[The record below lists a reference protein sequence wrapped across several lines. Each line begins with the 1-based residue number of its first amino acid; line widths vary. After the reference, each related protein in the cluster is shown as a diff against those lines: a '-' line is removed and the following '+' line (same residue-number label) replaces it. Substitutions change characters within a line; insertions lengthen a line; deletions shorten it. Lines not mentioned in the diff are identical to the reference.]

1 MRALVLARGLGTR
14 MRSSDAGA
22 FLTDEQRRAADAGHK
37 AMMPIAG
44 RPFLDYV
51 LSAIADAGI
60 SRVGLVVAP
69 EHEVLRRHY
78 TITAAPLRLAI
89 DFVVQEEPRGTADA
103 VLCAAGWAED
113 DPFLVMNGDNLYP
126 SAVLGQL
133 AHAGEP
139 ALPGFD
145 RDELVQSSNIE
156 AARVNAFAL
165 IDVDREGYLAGIV
178 EKPEPGAAGPGALV
192 SMNCWRFD
200 SRIFDACRQVPRSP
214 RGEYEL
220 PLAVGHAVRQGVR
233 FRVLPA
239 AGPVLDLSQRAD
251 AAEVSRRLSALVP
264 QP

>member
-14 MRSSDAGA
+14 MRSADADA

-78 TITAAPLRLAI
+78 TITAAPVRLAI

-103 VLCAAGWAED
+103 VLCAAGWAGD